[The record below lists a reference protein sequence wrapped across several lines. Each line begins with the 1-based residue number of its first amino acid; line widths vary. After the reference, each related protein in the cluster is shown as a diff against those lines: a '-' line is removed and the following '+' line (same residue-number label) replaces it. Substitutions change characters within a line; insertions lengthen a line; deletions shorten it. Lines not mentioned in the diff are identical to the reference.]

1 MNGQLITKVRTA
13 GKDLVEI
20 TGVDGTTWQ
29 FKVRRDV
36 LGQPV
41 PDQFKEWMATV
52 SQGAGTRSA
61 VKAPGGTSTD
71 RPEH

>member
-13 GKDLVEI
+13 GKDVVEI

-29 FKVRRDV
+29 FRVRRDL

-52 SQGAGTRSA
+52 SQGGRG
-61 VKAPGGTSTD
+61 PGVNTPKDGPPSEQ
-71 RPEH
+71 PKP